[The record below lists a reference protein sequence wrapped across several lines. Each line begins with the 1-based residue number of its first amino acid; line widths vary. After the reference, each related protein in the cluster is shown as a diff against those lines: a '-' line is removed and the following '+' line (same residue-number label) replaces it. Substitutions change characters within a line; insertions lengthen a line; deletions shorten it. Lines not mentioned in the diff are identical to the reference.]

1 MTEELLS
8 VEDVSRRIG
17 VHAQTVRGWIKD
29 GDLRALR
36 FGGRTGYKIEPSD
49 LQAFLE
55 SRKGDAKKAAA

>member
-17 VHAQTVRGWIKD
+17 VHAQTVRGWIKG

-36 FGGRTGYKIEPSD
+36 FGGRTGYKIEPGD

>member
-36 FGGRTGYKIEPSD
+36 FGGRTGYKIEPGD

-55 SRKGDAKKAAA
+55 SRKGDTKKAAA